1 MSVFQDLFNPGRWI
15 YSTRV
20 GGLIQ
25 SRSVDLLEMFFCPSK
40 VMASNIFCPFW
51 QDTVR
56 FYDFLIAWMISVTRG
71 IRISSSAKG
80 GGVAGG
86 GGGKAHPKIQCAYP
100 KILIILFA
108 APIRVTMMI
117 ITTRSSLLCI
127 LDFVKKIVEYLSYNP
142 DRSPVPGI
150 TVCPLCIFC
159 ANPKILI
166 I

>member
-51 QDTVR
+51 QDIVR

-80 GGVAGG
+80 GGWLVG

>member
-80 GGVAGG
+80 GGWLVGG
-86 GGGKAHPKIQCAYP
+86 GGQGPPKNPVCLP
-100 KILIILFA
+100 KNTDNF
-108 APIRVTMMI
+108 IRGTYQGN
-117 ITTRSSLLCI
+117 
-127 LDFVKKIVEYLSYNP
+127 DDDNH
-142 DRSPVPGI
+142 
-150 TVCPLCIFC
+150 
-159 ANPKILI
+159 N
-166 I
+166 